1 MANLTAVISA
11 DTSKF
16 VGGIK
21 SAQEMLNKFVQDT
34 NSASDSTK
42 RNVSATNEQ
51 VAAYQRV
58 IKQLEKVGSGTM
70 STNQQQKALTEQIK
84 ELKVQWQN
92 LSDSAKSSEFG
103 KSMADT
109 MKLASDELKNLKS
122 QLSTIDEVAPKG
134 NLKQEL
140 RLTTTELQNL
150 TAQYRALSAAE
161 KSSPFGIQLA
171 QKMDE
176 LRQKAGGLQDTIGDV
191 NAEIKIAATD
201 TPNLDVFNEALSIGG
216 NLLSTYSSLVAKLT
230 GDEKALKDAIATI
243 ALVQSACNTATKIA
257 NALQSSS
264 VLMLKVRKIQ
274 EGALA
279 VGIRIRTAAESKGT
293 VATRAAT
300 AAQAAFNIVAKA
312 NPYVLLAT
320 AILAAG
326 TALIAFTKKNK
337 EAKEAQEKE
346 TEATKKA
353 QEALDNYIDT
363 VGGGAG
369 GALAKFNK
377 LKSVYEGLSTTME
390 KTQFLKDNK
399 KEFDELG
406 ISVKNLSD
414 ADNIFINNS
423 KAFEKAIME
432 RARAAAMYNL
442 IVKNFEE
449 YAKEIEKINKSTGP
463 YSAGNIVSED
473 QAGMIG
479 HKNDYWTLGSSD
491 RYMGTSY
498 VSLSQSGAD
507 LLNEEWREKQRKKAE
522 QVLLG
527 ANEDLQKE
535 INDAN
540 GAYNSILKSFGI
552 SGGGGNSTTTVEIE
566 PVIVEGSLAEA
577 NKKVSDLKKQLENMN
592 PTDENFATIHQQLE
606 DWKKKQAEL
615 NELINGTKE
624 KVQETEDEVSKL
636 VSGSLNEASYFV
648 KSISEQLANM
658 NPNDEGFQDMLDLL
672 NEWKKKQDEITQS
685 INGTNEA
692 VKEIESGKSAV
703 ESFLQTY
710 DKLVGSASN
719 IVGSFNSV
727 YEAFKELDDKL
738 EDAKPGWERFF
749 VVFEAGMSVLNS
761 IANMMEGI
769 NAIMEVFNTIKA
781 ASTAITDK
789 DTASSIAN
797 ATAKTTEAGANTLEA
812 GTAGAAAA
820 AEAGKSV
827 ASVPYV
833 GPILAIAAIASVM
846 AAIMGVIASSKG
858 FAGGGIIDGATSI
871 GDYNL
876 ARVNN
881 GEMILN
887 GTQQKRLFNLLDGNS
902 GFGSSGNVGGQVEF
916 KLKGTEL
923 IGVINNVNKKRS
935 KV

>member
-21 SAQEMLNKFVQDT
+21 SAQEMLNKFVKDT

-42 RNVSATNEQ
+42 RNIAATDEQ

-70 STNQQQKALTEQIK
+70 NTNQQQKALTEQIK

-109 MKLASDELKNLKS
+109 MKLAKDELDKLKS
-122 QLSTIDEVAPKG
+122 QLGSIDDIKPTG
-134 NLKQEL
+134 NLKNQL

-161 KSSPFGIQLA
+161 KESPFGAELA

-176 LRQKAGGLQDTIGDV
+176 LRQKAGTLQDTIGDV
-191 NAEIKIAATD
+191 QQEIKTAASD
-201 TPNLDVFNEALSIGG
+201 TPNLDVFNEALSLGG
-216 NLLSTYSSLVAKLT
+216 SMLSTYSSLVAKLT
-230 GDEKALKDAIATI
+230 GDEKALQDAIATI
-243 ALVQSACNTATKIA
+243 ATVQSVCNLATKTA

-293 VATRAAT
+293 IATRAAT

-320 AILAAG
+320 AIIAAG
-326 TALIAFTKKNK
+326 AALIAFTKKNK
-337 EAKEAQEKE
+337 EAKEAEEKHQEQLKKE
-346 TEATKKA
+346 
-353 QEALDNYIDT
+353 QEAFEDYTNE
-363 VGGGAG
+363 VGNGGGKL
-369 GALAKFNK
+369 LAKYQL
-377 LKSVYEGLSTTME
+377 LKAEYQSLSSEHE
-390 KTQFLKDNK
+390 KTNWIKKNKDA
-399 KEFDELG
+399 FSDLG
-406 ISVKNLSD
+406 ISVNSLSD
-414 ADNIFINNS
+414 AERIYVQNTGTVVDAIIKRAQAAAKQTQINQL
-423 KAFEKAIME
+423 AERMLAERE
-432 RARAAAMYNL
+432 RAEA
-442 IVKNFEE
+442 E
-449 YAKEIEKINKSTGP
+449 YARRQVR
-463 YSAGNIVSED
+463 AGGEV
-473 QAGMIG
+473 G
-479 HKNDYWTLGSSD
+479 
-491 RYMGTSY
+491 GTSHNSATGNEY
-498 VSLSQSGAD
+498 VDRNTGKWVYTAKGA
-507 LLNEEWREKQRKKAE
+507 EE
-522 QVLLG
+522 
-527 ANEDLQKE
+527 ANKRIHKE
-535 INDAN
+535 VFA
-540 GAYNSILKSFGI
+540 AYNSLEAEMQRKASELAGSIDVSTLFT
-552 SGGGGNSTTTVEIE
+552 SGGSGGNKTTVDIE

-577 NKKVSDLKKQLENMN
+577 NKKVNELKAQLENLN
-592 PTDENFATIHQQLE
+592 PSDENFAIIHQQLE

-672 NEWKKKQDEITQS
+672 NEWKKKQDEITKS

-710 DKLVGSASN
+710 DKLVGSAAN

-727 YEAFKELDDKL
+727 YEAFKGLDDKL
-738 EDAKPGWERFF
+738 EEAKPGWERFF
-749 VVFEAGMSVLNS
+749 AVFEAGMAVLSS

-846 AAIMGVIASSKG
+846 AAIIGVIASSKG